1 MVTTVQPLAFA
12 FVETV
17 VGAYRRRVA
26 RAWPSFFAGCSIFDK
41 AEEIKWSLVDPR
53 DLGAL
58 EAKAGHQTLLIEGEG
73 IDTAMQSTGGEAA
86 GHPFVHDDDAR
97 AGANLLAARVVY
109 PVQRLLVHEK
119 EGVTVLLNAGFQAIR
134 GGYGPVATPGLSV
147 HEKYSFAPL
156 RTKDEAGL
164 DYIRKNKNGHCF
176 RFNFGCRRILRYE
189 LLQSATGVTSQIVGG
204 RCVSAE

>member
-73 IDTAMQSTGGEAA
+73 IDTAMQSIGGEAA

-97 AGANLLAARVVY
+97 AGANLPAACVV
-109 PVQRLLVHEK
+109 
-119 EGVTVLLNAGFQAIR
+119 T
-134 GGYGPVATPGLSV
+134 
-147 HEKYSFAPL
+147 
-156 RTKDEAGL
+156 
-164 DYIRKNKNGHCF
+164 
-176 RFNFGCRRILRYE
+176 
-189 LLQSATGVTSQIVGG
+189 QS
-204 RCVSAE
+204 SAFWFMKKRA